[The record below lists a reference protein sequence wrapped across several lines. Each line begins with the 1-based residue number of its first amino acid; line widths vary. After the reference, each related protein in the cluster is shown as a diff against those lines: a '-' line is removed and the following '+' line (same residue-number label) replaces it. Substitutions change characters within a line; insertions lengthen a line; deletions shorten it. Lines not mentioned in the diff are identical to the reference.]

1 MALWHHFYIYIN
13 IGITNYN
20 NVTKVLQLTI
30 NYFNIPRRYKNVEF
44 LDRSQ
49 DN

>member
-20 NVTKVLQLTI
+20 NLTI
-30 NYFNIPRRYKNVEF
+30 VSQLIILISRSKPR
-44 LDRSQ
+44 
-49 DN
+49 